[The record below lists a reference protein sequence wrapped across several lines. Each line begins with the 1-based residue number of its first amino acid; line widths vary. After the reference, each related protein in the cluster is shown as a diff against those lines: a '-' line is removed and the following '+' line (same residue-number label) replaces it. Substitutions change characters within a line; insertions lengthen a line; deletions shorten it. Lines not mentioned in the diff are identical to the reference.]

1 MSRQIPDIFKSSGLR
16 STAQALFYL
25 NALIWLGLAAAG
37 YVRIQ
42 QSGALSGLA
51 PLVIAVMMGGN
62 AVAMLLAGLGLS
74 RPHKVFIYFAIL
86 LLLVNI
92 LLTFTDQFGLLD
104 IITLLIDLLL
114 LALVVLLLVNKVK
127 GENLV

>member
-25 NALIWLGLAAAG
+25 NALIWLGLTAAG

-62 AVAMLLAGLGLS
+62 AVAMLLAGALA
-74 RPHKVFIYFAIL
+74 AILATVML